1 MKELRDRP
9 NILYIQSDQHNPAVM
24 GNAGDSVV
32 STPHLDRLAARGT
45 AFSNAYCASPICV
58 PSRVSMLTG
67 RHPHE
72 NRVWTNSHGLDSS
85 IPTFAHAL
93 GAAGYRPVQIGRMHF
108 VGPDQLHGFAERYV
122 GDHGPNFVGGKP
134 ADHGELGGT
143 AGPDRISLKKSGIGQ
158 SAYQVHDEHVAAAT
172 VNFIENYAIRK
183 DADSGADPFCVAVG
197 LMLPHQPFVARREDF
212 EQYEGK
218 VPPPRNPR
226 SFSEEK
232 HPYLRWWRDHAGI
245 ADVPEDEIMRARTAY
260 WALVTRLDALIG
272 QIMDALEKA
281 GLTDNT
287 MVVYTADHG
296 EQVGERGLWWKQ
308 TFYEDSVKVPA
319 IVSWPGVI
327 PAGQRVES
335 VISQLDLNAT
345 MLEAGGA
352 EQLPFSHG
360 RSVLPLVDDPEN
372 AEWEDI
378 AYSEYCT
385 EPNAPAHS
393 DGDQTWQQRMV
404 RRGEWKLMLFAGM
417 PSMLFNLREDPDELN
432 DLANDPA
439 AAEVLSQLTDLALAG
454 WNPEAIQADIRRKSE
469 EQGVIRDWA
478 KHVQPQDQFRWDLNP
493 DWDYLEN

>member
-1 MKELRDRP
+1 
-9 NILYIQSDQHNPAVM
+9 M
-24 GNAGDSVV
+24 GNAGDPVV
-32 STPHLDRLAARGT
+32 FTPNLDGLAARGT
-45 AFSNAYCASPICV
+45 TFSNAYCASPICV

-122 GDHGPNFVGGKP
+122 GDHGPNFLGGKP

-143 AGPDRISLKKSGIGQ
+143 AGPHRVSLQKSGIGQ
-158 SAYQVHDEHVAAAT
+158 SAYQVHDEHVAGAT
-172 VNFIENYAIRK
+172 VNFIENYAIRRN
-183 DADSGADPFCVAVG
+183 ADGGADPFCVAVG

-212 EQYEGK
+212 ERYEGR
-218 VPPPRNPR
+218 VLQPRNPR
-226 SFSEEK
+226 KFEDEQ
-232 HPYLRWWRDHAGI
+232 HPYLRWWREHTGI
-245 ADVPEDEIMRARTAY
+245 SDVPGDEVMRARTAY
-260 WALVTRLDALIG
+260 WALVSRLDALVG
-272 QIMDALEKA
+272 QILDSIEAA
-281 GLTDNT
+281 GLTNNT

-327 PAGQRVES
+327 PAGQRVER

-360 RSVLPLVDDPEN
+360 RSVVELAGDPESSD
-372 AEWEDI
+372 WDDI

-385 EPNAPAHS
+385 EPNDPAHS
-393 DGDQTWQQRMV
+393 DGDRSWQQRMV
-404 RRGEWKLMLFAGM
+404 RRGDWKLMLFADM
-417 PSMLFNLREDPDELN
+417 PSLLFNLSEDPDELN
-432 DLANDPA
+432 DLSQDPESATVLND
-439 AAEVLSQLTDLALAG
+439 LTRLAMDG
-454 WNPEAIQADIRRKSE
+454 WDPEAIATDIRRKSA
-469 EQGVIRDWA
+469 EQNVIRDWA
-478 KHVQPQDQFRWDLNP
+478 KKVAPADEYRWDLKP
-493 DWDYLEN
+493 EWDYLES